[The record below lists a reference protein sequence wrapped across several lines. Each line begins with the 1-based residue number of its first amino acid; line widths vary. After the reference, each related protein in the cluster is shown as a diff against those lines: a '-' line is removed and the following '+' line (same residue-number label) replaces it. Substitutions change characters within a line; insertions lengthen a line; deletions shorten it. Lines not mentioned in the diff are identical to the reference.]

1 MAVANVVVCVKG
13 GMVQCAYSDT
23 RNVCIDLE
31 VIDLDA
37 SSYPED
43 GEIEETDL
51 NEQRIEEIEND
62 PSWHLIY

>member
-1 MAVANVVVCVKG
+1 MAVVNVVVCVKD

-31 VIDLDA
+31 VVDLDV

-43 GEIEETDL
+43 GEIEEANL
-51 NEQRIEEIEND
+51 KEQRIEEIEND
-62 PSWHLIY
+62 PGWYLIY